1 MARKPKF
8 KEVLYEVKDG
18 VAWITIN
25 RPEVRNAFR
34 EQTLDELI
42 AAFDQTRYDPTIAV
56 AVVKGAGDKAFSAG
70 GDFYAMKRLNWINAA
85 QWNDRMLGL
94 AMTIRGLQIPVV
106 AMVHGFCMGGGHE
119 LALWCD
125 IVIASNDAVLGQTGA
140 RVGACPT
147 VGATQYLPRIVGER
161 LAREMIF
168 GCRTF
173 TGPEAVKVGLA
184 NHSVPKKDLLKFTK
198 EFCEKIKGYSSQTIR
213 QTKKSL
219 NYESDQLYSSWQQG
233 MELLAH
239 VWGSDE
245 AMEGMHAFLEKRKPN
260 FGKFRQRNKEE
271 MDDYLS
277 GLRRGVNQPP
287 KSKAKKKKA
296 AKKKT
301 AKKKTVK
308 KKAVK
313 KKSAKKKA
321 AKRKTTKRKTA
332 KKRRR

>member
-1 MARKPKF
+1 MARTPKF
-8 KEVLYEVKDG
+8 KEVIYEVKDG

-56 AVVKGAGDKAFSAG
+56 AVVKGAGEQAFSAG

-106 AMVHGFCMGGGHE
+106 AMVHGYCMGGGHE

-125 IVIASNDAVLGQTGA
+125 IVYAADDAVLGQTGA
-140 RVGACPT
+140 KVGACPT

-173 TGPEAVKVGLA
+173 TGKEAVEVGLA
-184 NHSVPKKDLLKFTK
+184 NRCVPKKDLLKVTE
-198 EFCEKIKGYSSQTIR
+198 EFCEKIKSYSSQTIR
-213 QTKKSL
+213 MTKKSL
-219 NYESDQLYSSWQQG
+219 NFESDQLYSSWQQG

-260 FGKFRQRNKEE
+260 FGKFRQRNKKELDSY
-271 MDDYLS
+271 MDA
-277 GLRRGVNQPP
+277 LRRDLNKPP
-287 KSKAKKKKA
+287 AKKKATKKKASKKAAKKVAKKATKKKA
-296 AKKKT
+296 AKKK
-301 AKKKTVK
+301 
-308 KKAVK
+308 
-313 KKSAKKKA
+313 
-321 AKRKTTKRKTA
+321 
-332 KKRRR
+332 RR